1 MENLE
6 ELSGLL
12 RGFGIARIRYI
23 AESTKKKKK
32 NDSEKF
38 LLQVLSEGEFSRK
51 SIFKTLKIGIHPVEQ
66 KELFWII
73 LFLLRAEEQGAS
85 CLPLAKLKKEL
96 LDRGIEF
103 KTNHIKNLNYLILE
117 DNYLYLNKNWTLENS
132 ISKMIKFLLSKQKKQ
147 KVKVKFSNEISDE
160 QKLAVEKVFENS
172 LTIIS
177 GGPGTGKTRIIK
189 EILRLGLENYF
200 LPTQF
205 ALLTPTGKAAKRLK
219 ESTEDL
225 LIKYPEIEHPLT
237 IHRFLGYNFATGKFK
252 YNLDNHISKT
262 FIIVD
267 ESSMID
273 LFLMNS
279 LLEALP
285 FENENLHIIF
295 LGDSNQLLSVNTGSV
310 FTDLCNLD
318 KNHFR
323 LSKTFRQSE
332 TEGKSIK
339 ELSQLIQN
347 KQSRAWKEL
356 FKYIKFQDE
365 FSFSG
370 CNFIPLQD
378 SKQILIATSKW
389 YMNVSKLNQSFQIL
403 CPFKEA
409 EIGTYRINSY
419 LKTETNSKLSY
430 PSMINSNLSEI
441 NLFNGETGILE
452 ERNGQYIFL
461 KEGKEILIPPNY
473 LSFLEP
479 AFAITVHKSQG
490 SEYDHIALILPANQE
505 DSNLFLNQ
513 RILYTAITRA
523 KKSVTIFGSEELFEK
538 AVFEEG
544 FLRYS
549 NLVSK
554 ISN

>member
-6 ELSGLL
+6 ELSGLI
-12 RGFGIARIRYI
+12 RGFGTARIRYMFQ
-23 AESTKKKKK
+23 STKKKKK

-38 LLQVLSEGEFSRK
+38 LLQVLSEGEFSRS
-51 SIFKTLKIGIHPVEQ
+51 SIFKTLKIGIHPIEQ
-66 KELFWII
+66 KELFWIL
-73 LFLLRAEEQGAS
+73 LFLLKAEEQGAS
-85 CLPLAKLKKEL
+85 CLPLIKLKKEL

-103 KTNHIKNLNYLILE
+103 KANHVLDINYLVLE
-117 DNYLYLNKNWTLENS
+117 DNYLYLHKNWTLENS
-132 ISKMIKFLLSKQKKQ
+132 ISKIIKFLLSKQKKQ
-147 KVKVKFSNEISDE
+147 KVKFNFSKEISDE
-160 QKLAVEKVFENS
+160 QKFAVEKVFES
-172 LTIIS
+172 TISIIS

-189 EILRLGLENYF
+189 EILRLGVENDF
-200 LPTQF
+200 SPNQF
-205 ALLTPTGKAAKRLK
+205 VLLAPTGKAAKRLK

-225 LIKYPEIEHPLT
+225 FIQYSEIEEPST
-237 IHRFLGYNFATGKFK
+237 IHRFLGYNFSTGKFK
-252 YNLDNHISKT
+252 HNIDNHISKS

-273 LFLMNS
+273 LFLMDS
-279 LLEALP
+279 LLQALP

-332 TEGKSIK
+332 EEGKSIK

-347 KQSRAWKEL
+347 KLSRNWKEHFRFL
-356 FKYIKFQDE
+356 NFQDE
-365 FSFSG
+365 FVLSG
-370 CNFIPLQD
+370 CNFMSLRD
-378 SKQILIATSKW
+378 SKQILGAIAKW
-389 YMNVSKLNQSFQIL
+389 YKNVSKTNQSYQIL

-419 LKTETNSKLSY
+419 LKNETNSTLSY
-430 PSMINSNLSEI
+430 PSMVTSNLNEI

-452 ERNGQYIFL
+452 ERNGKYIFF
-461 KEGKEILIPPNY
+461 KEGKEIFIPPLY
-473 LSFLEP
+473 LSSFEP

-490 SEYDHIALILPANQE
+490 SEYEHIALVLPAKEE

-523 KKSVTIFGSEELFEK
+523 KKSVTILGSEELFES
-538 AVFEEG
+538 AIFEEG